1 MMKKIVSLM
10 LCISILLC
18 SFAGVASAA
27 TGMSSSIKGYA
38 YSDAHFAVYKST
50 STSSGKVGT
59 CYGDED
65 QITIHELYDNGWAKI
80 SYPTNKGSKTGFCQS
95 KYLLINTSFSGAK
108 AQADSK
114 ITSYTKPSCRTSY
127 GYVSA
132 GDKCYVVGDNGTNTQ
147 LIYPVSNNG
156 YKVAWVKGVYVSS
169 NGKLVKK
176 GSQTINTNTGSGAVK
191 LNVPY
196 YMQTDSRWKN
206 VKIGTKTIG
215 AIGCTTT
222 CIAMVYSFRTNSTY
236 TPDAMK
242 NKLSYSNNDL
252 KWSSAESL
260 GFTISSCKRVKPTQ
274 DMLKLIYQKLKEGKP
289 VIMGCT
295 KSSTSTSNQHWVVIT
310 GYTGSG
316 SGTLSMS
323 DFTINDPNSKTRT
336 TLQNFISYRPYM
348 YKILY

>member
-18 SFAGVASAA
+18 NFAGVASAA
-27 TGMSSSIKGYA
+27 TSMTNLIKGYA
-38 YSDAHFAVYKST
+38 YSDAHFAVYKNT

-65 QITIHELYDNGWAKI
+65 QITIHELRDNGWAKI
-80 SYPTNKGSKTGFCQS
+80 SYPTSKGSKTGFCQS

-114 ITSYTKPSCRTSY
+114 ITTYTKPNCGTSY
-127 GYVSA
+127 GYVDV
-132 GDKCYVVGDNGTNTQ
+132 GDKCYVVGNDGANTQ
-147 LIYPVSNNG
+147 LIYPVYNGG
-156 YKVAWVKGVYVSS
+156 YKVSWVKGVYTSS
-169 NGKLVKK
+169 NGRLVKQ
-176 GSQTINTNTGSGAVK
+176 SAPAINTSNQGAR

-206 VKIGTKTIG
+206 VMIGTKTIG

-222 CIAMVYSFRTNSTY
+222 CIAMVYSYRTNSTY
-236 TPDAMK
+236 TPDVMK
-242 NKLSYSNNDL
+242 GKLRYSNNDL
-252 KWSSAESL
+252 IWSSAESL
-260 GFTISSCKRVKPTQ
+260 GFTISNCKRVKPTQ

-310 GYTGSG
+310 GYTGN
-316 SGTLSMS
+316 GTLSMS
-323 DFTINDPNSKTRT
+323 DFVINDPNSKTRT
-336 TLQNFISYRPYM
+336 TLQQFISYRPYM

>member
-80 SYPTNKGSKTGFCQS
+80 SYPTARGSKTGYCQS

-132 GDKCYVVGDNGTNTQ
+132 GDKCYVVGDNGTSTQ
-147 LIYPVSNNG
+147 IIYPVSGGN
-156 YKVAWVKGVYVSS
+156 KVGWLKGVYVSS

-242 NKLSYSNNDL
+242 NKLRYSNNDL
-252 KWSSAESL
+252 IWSSAESL